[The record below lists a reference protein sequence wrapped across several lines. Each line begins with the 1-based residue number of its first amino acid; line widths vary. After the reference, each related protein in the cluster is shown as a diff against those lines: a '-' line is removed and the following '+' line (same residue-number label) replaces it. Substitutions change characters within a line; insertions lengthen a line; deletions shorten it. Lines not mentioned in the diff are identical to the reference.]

1 MGESTTS
8 NARSVDAARL
18 PRLRSA
24 AQLLHRPADMR
35 HPADVARAICGAQ
48 AQDLYAGRLAFR
60 ARSRRLSAAD
70 VDRARNEERSLLRT
84 WAMRGTMHLL
94 ATDDAG
100 WLAPLFE
107 DAMAQNAR
115 RRLSQLGMDAPTR
128 DRGLREIE
136 RRLRDEGPMTRS
148 ALTERLERK
157 GVPLGPSTRLHL
169 FSLAV
174 VTGMACLGPD
184 QGGQTTLVLA
194 RDWIGER
201 PRHDREAALTELA
214 RRYLQAFGPATETD
228 LAGWAGLGVG
238 EVRAGL
244 AAIGEELTEV
254 AVAGQRAWMP
264 KRTARRPRG
273 RYVRLLPAWDTYLM
287 GYRDRG
293 FVAQPAHWRRIM
305 PGGGILHP
313 TIVVDGVA
321 VGTWR
326 GRRDRGSIRIEPELF
341 SKVDRVVSEAIDAE
355 IADVLR
361 FEGATSSAASRA

>member
-1 MGESTTS
+1 MSSSPKPTPH
-8 NARSVDAARL
+8 RIDAARL

-48 AQDLYAGRLAFR
+48 AQDLHAGRLAFR

-84 WAMRGTMHLL
+84 WAMRGTMHLV

-100 WLAPLFE
+100 WLVPLFE

-115 RRLSQLGMDAPTR
+115 RRLSQLGMDNPTR

-136 RRLRDEGPMTRS
+136 RALSADGPMARS
-148 ALTERLERK
+148 ALTERLRDKRVELDS
-157 GVPLGPSTRLHL
+157 GTRLHL

-174 VTGMACLGPD
+174 ATGMACLGPD
-184 QGGQTTLVLA
+184 RGNQTSLVLA

-201 PRHDREAALTELA
+201 PRHERDKALAELA
-214 RRYLQAFGPATETD
+214 RRYLRAFGPATEAD
-228 LAGWAGLGVG
+228 LAGWAGLGVR
-238 EVRAGL
+238 EVRAAL

-264 KRTARRPRG
+264 KRAARRPRG

-341 SKVDRVVSEAIDAE
+341 SKVDGVVCEAIDAE

-361 FEGATSSAASRA
+361 FEAATESRASPA

>member
-1 MGESTTS
+1 MSSSPKPTPH
-8 NARSVDAARL
+8 RIDASRL

-24 AQLLHRPADMR
+24 AQLLHRPADVR

-48 AQDLYAGRLAFR
+48 AQDRYAGRLAFR
-60 ARSRRLSAAD
+60 ARSRRLTAAD
-70 VDRARNEERSLLRT
+70 VDHARNEERSLLRT

-100 WLAPLFE
+100 WLVPLFE
-107 DAMAQNAR
+107 DAMAVNAR
-115 RRLSQLGMDAPTR
+115 RRLSQLGMDAATR
-128 DRGLREIE
+128 DRGIREIE
-136 RRLRDEGPMTRS
+136 RALSADGPLTRS
-148 ALTERLERK
+148 ELTERLERK
-157 GVPLGPSTRLHL
+157 GLPLAPSTRLHL

-184 QGGQTTLVLA
+184 QGGRPSLVLT

-201 PRHDREAALTELA
+201 PRHDRAKALTELA
-214 RRYLQAFGPATETD
+214 RRYLRAFGPATETD
-228 LAGWAGLGVG
+228 LAGWAGLGLG

-244 AAIGEELTEV
+244 AGVGEELTEV
-254 AVAGQRAWMP
+254 SVAGQRAWMP
-264 KRTARRPRG
+264 KRAARRPRG

-305 PGGGILHP
+305 PGGGMLHP

-326 GRRDRGSIRIEPELF
+326 GRRDRGSIRIEPKLF
-341 SKVDRVVSEAIDAE
+341 LEVDRGVGEAIEAE

-361 FEGATSSAASRA
+361 FEEELSPA